1 VTINASLS
9 IVIVSYNTRAQ
20 TLECL
25 ATLWP
30 NTLAGPLEVV
40 VVDNGSSDGSLEAIR
55 AAFPQVVTVDAGDNV
70 GFARG
75 VNLGVAHSTG
85 EKILLLNPDT
95 KVLAGSLEAMMGF
108 AAEHPEYGMYGGKT
122 LRPTG
127 EVEPSSCWGEPTL
140 WSTTSYALGL
150 STAFKRSTIFDPESL
165 GRWQRDS
172 VREIPIITGCLLLIS
187 RIDFD
192 RVGGMDERFFLY
204 GEDAEFSVRAR
215 RKGLRPVLV
224 PDAVI
229 IHEVGGST
237 SNSGKKMA
245 MVMAGKATLFR
256 LAWTPPR
263 ARVGIALLQAGAFL
277 RHALGTASGRK
288 NGTWSVVWHTRRDWR
303 DGYPRAR
310 RTLFGLDP
318 HTESTTV

>member
-1 VTINASLS
+1 MTPPASLS
-9 IVIVSYNTRAQ
+9 IIIVSFNTRDQ

-30 NTLAGPLEVV
+30 NDLTGTLEVV
-40 VVDNGSSDGSLEAIR
+40 VVDNGSNDGSLHAIR
-55 AAFPQVVTVDAGDNV
+55 QEFPQVVAVDAGGNV

-75 VNLGVAHSTG
+75 VNLGVAASSG
-85 EKILLLNPDT
+85 EQILLLNPDT
-95 KVLAGSLEAMMGF
+95 KVLPGSLEAMVSF

-127 EVEPSSCWGEPTL
+127 EVDPSSCWGEPTL

-150 STAFKRSTIFDPESL
+150 STAFKRSPVFDPESL
-165 GRWQRDS
+165 GSWQRDT
-172 VREIPIITGCLLLIS
+172 VREIPIVTGCLLLMG
-187 RIDFD
+187 RADFD
-192 RVGGMDERFFLY
+192 RIGGMDERFFLY

-215 RKGLRPVLV
+215 RNGLRPVLV

-237 SNSGKKMA
+237 SNSGRKMA

-256 LAWTPPR
+256 LAWSPLR
-263 ARVGIALLQAGAFL
+263 ARLGILLLQAGALL
-277 RHALGTASGRK
+277 RHTLGSLAGTK
-288 NGTWSVVWHTRRDWR
+288 NGTWTEVWRSRRKWR

-310 RTLFGLDP
+310 QSLFGLDP
-318 HTESTTV
+318 MTKDTTE